1 MRKKREERITERSS
15 KRKSKEGR
23 IKYRKEECERKILT
37 GKRKKVKNVMKT
49 GRMGRKP
56 NERREREKEMK
67 ENKEKKGE

>member
-49 GRMGRKP
+49 GRMGRKSKGS
-56 NERREREKEMK
+56 RTRGG
-67 ENKEKKGE
+67 KEKKR